1 LHHKLKIMNAKIF
14 FFSLLIAG
22 CTPGDPVIADYR
34 GQVLEYGT
42 EDVIEGAQVKLLNPV
57 FSGPT
62 GAGSYQTVWQGT
74 TDHQGVF
81 SAPWTDEMQLV
92 YCVGDSTFFDL
103 GQHQA
108 AWMEREEPLQ
118 KLYLMGK
125 SPLVLN
131 IQDTG
136 QAQTISHLELFP
148 FSPST
153 DEVIN
158 VPHHSFPFFSE
169 VFANYPLS
177 LSYRVHFLNGQTSE
191 ILTRSFL
198 TGSRG
203 DTSHIVLPY

>member
-1 LHHKLKIMNAKIF
+1 MNAKIF

-22 CTPGDPVIADYR
+22 CTPGDLVIADYR

-42 EDVIEGAQVKLLNPV
+42 DDAIEGAQVKLLNPV

-62 GAGSYQTVWQGT
+62 GAGSYQAVWQGA

-81 SAPWTDEMQLV
+81 SAPWKEDMQLA

-103 GQHQA
+103 GQQQA
-108 AWMEREEPLQ
+108 AWIEREEPLQ
-118 KLYLMGK
+118 KFYLMGK

-131 IQDTG
+131 LQDTG
-136 QAQTISHLELFP
+136 QTQSISHVELFP

-153 DEVIN
+153 AEVVN
-158 VPHHSFPFFSE
+158 VPYYSFPFHTE

-177 LSYRVHFLNGQTSE
+177 ISYRIHFQNGQTSE
-191 ILTRSFL
+191 FLTHSFL
-198 TGSRG
+198 TAARS
-203 DTSHIVLPY
+203 DTSRAVLLF